1 MKKGGGKKKA
11 DLKFQ
16 FSLWYFT
23 LFFFKK
29 LTLKRNIVVIDIL
42 FSLSHTHTHTHSFH
56 STVKTF
62 LLNMH
67 KRKPLI
73 LLFIR
78 KGISPHSFF
87 PPHILHFKTRHKFFV
102 NLFVSLK
109 SFEFLEQNIIF
120 KRWVLNIYK
129 ISTLRGHS

>member
-1 MKKGGGKKKA
+1 MLLLLWFIVLKSPDFFYSCERVRYVLEFEWNIVIRNEEGGGKKKA

-42 FSLSHTHTHTHSFH
+42 FSLTHTHSFH

-87 PPHILHFKTRHKFFV
+87 PPHILHFQTRHKFF
-102 NLFVSLK
+102 L
-109 SFEFLEQNIIF
+109 
-120 KRWVLNIYK
+120 
-129 ISTLRGHS
+129 